1 MTEISQTGND
11 ATGKGEWARGWP
23 IVLSALVGIALCLS
37 PLPYWA
43 LIVIGNSLTA
53 EFGWSR
59 EQWTS
64 GLLFMTA
71 GVLAGAPIVGLLT
84 DKFGARKVLLPSI
97 IFLGIG
103 VALFSQMTNDIRIF
117 YTIFYFTAVL
127 GSGTLPITWS
137 KSIVNNFDRYRGLAL
152 GIALTGTGLYG
163 FLAPGMIGS
172 VIESSGW
179 RTAYLAVGLMPVAL
193 SFPLAFI
200 FFRDKKEEK
209 ALAAK
214 ADVKDKSFMRT
225 LLIQIAVVF
234 ILYVCMITVTLS
246 KGPVWVFGMML
257 IFLAGLMLSSYFSSR
272 AEDPEA
278 ASLPGLTLNEA
289 FKDYR
294 FWILMSAFLML
305 GAAASGIIVNTVNI
319 LLDKGYEMGAATSR
333 LTGVGLIGL
342 SVIVGRLVGGFL
354 VDYIWAPLIGFVF
367 MGVPAIGCLILMGDA
382 SIGMNALA
390 IILVGVAA
398 GVEFDLMA
406 YYVSR
411 YLGMRAYGR
420 IYSFLYVA
428 FGVGSGTSPAIFNT
442 IRGEAINYNTS
453 LTVTMYA
460 FIIGATLLLFLG
472 KYRDFGE
479 DSRVH

>member
-1 MTEISQTGND
+1 MTEVTQTGLSAD
-11 ATGKGEWARGWP
+11 GRGEWAKGWP

-84 DKFGARKVLLPSI
+84 DRFGARKVLLPSI
-97 IFLGIG
+97 IFLGAG
-103 VALFSQMTNDIRIF
+103 VALFSRMTEDIRVF

-163 FLAPGMIGS
+163 FLAPGMIGAI
-172 VIESSGW
+172 IESSGW
-179 RTAYLAVGLMPVAL
+179 RTAYIGVGLMPVLL

-200 FFRDKKEEK
+200 FFKDKKEEK

-214 ADVKDKSFMRT
+214 TEKDTSFMRT
-225 LLIQIAVVF
+225 LLFQIFIVF
-234 ILYVCMITVTLS
+234 ALYFCMITVTLS
-246 KGPVWVFGMML
+246 KGPIWVFGMML
-257 IFLAGLMLSSYFSSR
+257 LFLAGLMMASYFSGR
-272 AEDPEA
+272 AEDPDA
-278 ASLPGLTLNEA
+278 ASLPGLTLRQA

-294 FWILMSAFLML
+294 FWILIVSFLVL

-319 LLDKGYEMGAATSR
+319 LMDKGYELSSATSR

-342 SVIVGRLVGGFL
+342 SVIVGRLLGGFL
-354 VDYIWAPLIGFVF
+354 VDYVWAPLIGFVF
-367 MGVPAIGCLILMGDA
+367 MGVPAIGCWILMGDA
-382 SIGMNALA
+382 GIAMNAVA
-390 IILVGVAA
+390 IILVGIAA

-428 FGVGSGTSPAIFNT
+428 FGIGSGTSPAIFNT
-442 IRGEAINYNTS
+442 LRGEAVNYNQS
-453 LTVTMYA
+453 LTVAMLA
-460 FIIGATLLLFLG
+460 FLFGATLLLFLG

-479 DSRVH
+479 GARVH

>member
-1 MTEISQTGND
+1 MSEITQTGAN
-11 ATGKGEWARGWP
+11 EWAKGWP

-53 EFGWSR
+53 EFGWTR

-71 GVLAGAPIVGLLT
+71 GVLSGAPIVGLLT
-84 DKFGARKVLLPSI
+84 DKYGARRVLLPSI

-103 VALFSQMTNDIRIF
+103 VALFSRMTANISVF

-163 FLAPGMIGS
+163 FLAPGFIGTIIKS
-172 VIESSGW
+172 ADW
-179 RTAYLAVGLMPVAL
+179 RTAYLAVGLLPIL
-193 SFPLAFI
+193 FSFPLAFI
-200 FFRDKKEEK
+200 FFKDKKEEQ
-209 ALAAK
+209 ALAKAK
-214 ADVKDKSFMRT
+214 TEDKSFLRT
-225 LLIQIAVVF
+225 LIFQILIVF
-234 ILYVCMITVTLS
+234 VLYGLMITLTLS
-246 KGPVWVFGMML
+246 KGPIWVAFMML
-257 IFLAGLMLSSYFSSR
+257 TFLAVMMAFSYFQTR
-272 AEDPEA
+272 ADPDT
-278 ASLPGLTLNEA
+278 ASLPGLTLKES
-289 FKDYR
+289 FRDYR
-294 FWILMSAFLML
+294 FWILIISFLIL
-305 GAAASGIIVNTVNI
+305 GAAVSGVIVNTVNI
-319 LLDKGYEMGAATSR
+319 LMDKGYALETATSR
-333 LTGVGLIGL
+333 FAGVGLIGL
-342 SVIVGRLVGGFL
+342 SVLVGRLVGGFL

-367 MGVPAIGCLILMGDA
+367 MGVPAIGCYILMQDA
-382 SIGMNALA
+382 SVAMNAFS
-390 IILVGVAA
+390 IILVGFAA

-411 YLGMRAYGR
+411 YLGMRSYGR

-442 IRGEAINYNTS
+442 IRGDAANYNLS
-453 LTVTMYA
+453 LTVTL
-460 FIIGATLLLFLG
+460 FGFLIGATLLLFLG
-472 KYRDFGE
+472 KYRDFE
-479 DSRVH
+479 IENSNL

>member
-1 MTEISQTGND
+1 MTEIAQTGQ
-11 ATGKGEWARGWP
+11 GEWAKGWP

-53 EFGWSR
+53 EFGWTR

-71 GVLAGAPIVGLLT
+71 GVLSGAPIVGLLT
-84 DKFGARKVLLPSI
+84 DRFGARRVLLPSI

-103 VALFSQMTNDIRIF
+103 VGLFSRMTADIRVF

-172 VIESSGW
+172 IIKSADW
-179 RTAYLAVGLMPVAL
+179 RMAYLAVGLLPLLL

-200 FFRDKKEEK
+200 FFRDKKEEQ
-209 ALAAK
+209 ALKIAK
-214 ADVKDKSFMRT
+214 HDNKNFIRT
-225 LLIQIAVVF
+225 LGLQILAVFV
-234 ILYVCMITVTLS
+234 LYALMITVTLS
-246 KGPVWVFGMML
+246 KGPIWVMVMML
-257 IFLAGLMLSSYFSSR
+257 AFLTGLMALGYLSGNKEDSL
-272 AEDPEA
+272 AET
-278 ASLPGLTLNEA
+278 LPGLTLREA
-289 FKDYR
+289 FRDYH
-294 FWILMSAFLML
+294 FWILIVAFLVL
-305 GAAASGIIVNTVNI
+305 GAAVSGVIVNTVNI
-319 LLDKGYEMGAATSR
+319 LLDKGYELSTATSR
-333 LTGVGLIGL
+333 TAGVGLIGL
-342 SVIVGRLVGGFL
+342 SVIVGRLIGGFL
-354 VDYIWAPLIGFVF
+354 VDYIWAPLIGFIF
-367 MGVPAIGCLILMGDA
+367 MGVPAIGCWILMGDA
-382 SIGMNALA
+382 GIGMNAFA
-390 IILVGVAA
+390 IVLVGVAA

-428 FGVGSGTSPAIFNT
+428 FGIGSGTAPAIFNT
-442 IRGEAINYNTS
+442 LRGEALNYNFS
-453 LTVTMYA
+453 LTVTMIG
-460 FIIGATLLLFLG
+460 FVLGATLLLFLG
-472 KYRDFGE
+472 KYRDFG
-479 DSRVH
+479 DGASIH